1 MRSLRFLSLLA
12 LCLLQACAHSPVSRY
27 YLLQASGPL
36 QPGERC
42 HAGRIG
48 LGDVQLPVYLDA
60 LPLARRQGAL
70 LQRDDYQRWAEP
82 LADGVQRVMLANLA
96 ERLPGCSLVQPPW
109 TRAGQPDWKLSLQLL
124 QLEAVDDG
132 HVELQAR
139 WALLD
144 NAGKPQQQQAVR
156 YARPLS
162 AAVSG
167 DGRYAA
173 IATAHSELL
182 GQLADDISAA
192 VLALPARP

>member
-1 MRSLRFLSLLA
+1 MRSLQLLSLVA
-12 LCLLQACAHSPVSRY
+12 LCLLQACTHSPAPRY
-27 YLLQASGPL
+27 YLLQMSGT
-36 QPGERC
+36 QPAGQACR
-42 HAGRIG
+42 AGRIG
-48 LGDVQLPVYLDA
+48 LGDVQLPAYLDA
-60 LPLARRQGAL
+60 LPLVRRQGVQL
-70 LQRDDYQRWAEP
+70 LRDDYQRWAEP

-132 HVELQAR
+132 RVELQAR

-144 NAGKPQQQQAVR
+144 NAGKTQQQQAVR
-156 YARPLS
+156 YARPLTD
-162 AAVSG
+162 AMGG
-167 DGRYAA
+167 DTRYAA